1 MKISTT
7 SMALLLALFAGIASA
22 QATALASPPVPP
34 PVPASP
40 PYALDPSIIPQATM
54 AEGELMKSQRGS
66 NDKGKFEW
74 IGNYRIA
81 GTTRSLRG

>member
-1 MKISTT
+1 
-7 SMALLLALFAGIASA
+7 
-22 QATALASPPVPP
+22 
-34 PVPASP
+34 
-40 PYALDPSIIPQATM
+40 M